1 MKGFYYNYTVKSFL
15 MDYENSIYYKK
26 IDSILNK
33 EKRDEFIHGLNLWC
47 YEYKDIMN
55 KIDSEKLEELSQWDN
70 KTDHTFIEDKKLI
83 YMMTELYKKH
93 TSNLEKYMNI
103 LPFDKLS
110 DAYQKIKTKMYEPGM
125 QKNITIISNMLKK
138 GFKNQN
144 FDEEADSPAF
154 YNFKELGQGAFG
166 KVRLMTTNSIVFGDA
181 VKIAVKTIFDKTN
194 DKKIDKGQLE
204 SEKGEREYLILNS
217 IDHPNIMKVYF
228 KWITSNNMLKIASEY
243 LPCRDL
249 RKLLKIYSDINK
261 MRGLP
266 LELVRFFAVEMI
278 KALSYMR
285 SNKILHRDI
294 KPDNVILDH
303 SFHIKLADFGLGLRY
318 DENDT
323 TSMNSKMYNECSKV
337 KDKSEKL
344 KNRVFKIK
352 NEIEHEFEKEKQ
364 NGVFDSADFV
374 DSTAI
379 SQSNNKLGIIF
390 KTI

>member
-1 MKGFYYNYTVKSFL
+1 MKGFYYNYIINKFVFIHQ
-15 MDYENSIYYKK
+15 NSIDYKK

-33 EKRDEFIHGLNLWC
+33 EKRDEFIHELNRWC
-47 YEYKDIMN
+47 YEYKDVMS
-55 KIDSEKLEELSQWDN
+55 KIDLEKLEELSQWDD
-70 KTDHTFIEDKKLI
+70 KTDRAFIKDKYFI
-83 YMMTELYKKH
+83 DDITELYKKQ
-93 TSNLEKYMNI
+93 TSDLEKYMNAI
-103 LPFDKLS
+103 TLDELF
-110 DAYQKIKTKMYEPGM
+110 DAYQKTKMYEPGM

-144 FDEEADSPAF
+144 FEEEADSPAF
-154 YNFKELGQGAFG
+154 YNVKELGQGAFG
-166 KVRLMTTNSIVFGDA
+166 KVRLITTNSIVFGDA
-181 VKIAVKTIFDKTN
+181 VKVAVKTIFDKTN
-194 DKKIDKGQLE
+194 DKEINKRQLE
-204 SEKGEREYLILNS
+204 SEKRKREYLILNS

-228 KWITSNNMLKIASEY
+228 KWITSKNMLKIASEY

-261 MRGLP
+261 TRGLP

-303 SFHIKLADFGLGLRY
+303 SFHIKLANFELGLKY

-323 TSMNSKMYNECSKV
+323 KSINSKMYDECREV
-337 KDKSEKL
+337 KDKSETL

-352 NEIEHEFEKEKQ
+352 NEIEHKLEKEKQ
-364 NGVFDSADFV
+364 NSVFGSADFD

-379 SQSNNKLGIIF
+379 SQSNNKLGIIS
-390 KTI
+390 KTT